1 MSRRAPSLLREV
13 VKVCAP
19 IVVGEACLALR
30 EHLRR
35 EHKARLRREAEASQ
49 AAEDDATDETEA

>member
-1 MSRRAPSLLREV
+1 MSRRRDSLLGAV
-13 VKVCAP
+13 VKACAP

-35 EHKARLRREAEASQ
+35 EHKARLRRDETSR
-49 AAEDDATDETEA
+49 AAEDDAAEETEE

>member
-13 VKVCAP
+13 VKACAP

-35 EHKARLRREAEASQ
+35 EHKARLRRDEASR
-49 AAEDDATDETEA
+49 AAEDDAAEETEE